1 MFVKLLGLL
10 KNPFERWFLWLLFVI
25 NILGS
30 VYGFYWYRYQISDTP
45 WYYLIFVPDSPLST
59 TLFCIALLTI
69 QWQKKL
75 PILKLWAYFWLI
87 KYGIWAVIINIDV
100 AVSYTDLF
108 STENLLLA
116 ISHAGMAL
124 EGFLFLRYLKFKS
137 FDLIIISL
145 WLIINDFMDYVLN
158 LHPYLF
164 DDAQLR
170 LARFSAISLSIL
182 LILAGFYLL
191 YYRQNNKT
199 ISNII

>member
-30 VYGFYWYRYQISDTP
+30 VYGFYWYRYQIADTP